1 MKTDI
6 AYIYALLDPR
16 DNSIRYIG
24 KTIHPKSRLG
34 GHLRE
39 SKSQDHYRARWIRS
53 LSAENLKPI
62 FKILKICPLEEFS
75 IHESFFIKLHKS
87 EILTNSDETGSG
99 NTGRKREIIENAV
112 KKISKKVYQ
121 FDLQGNFIQEFKST
135 RDAARKVNKSHSYI
149 SRCCSNEYK
158 HSGGFIYSFHR
169 EAYIEPVEKPNAVK
183 RPVVELNADG
193 KVINE
198 WDCLMD
204 CSRSEKLDNGNLSR
218 VCNGKK
224 KWIKGRYFAYK

>member
-24 KTIHPKSRLG
+24 KTIHPWSRLIS
-34 GHLRE
+34 HIYE
-39 SKSQDHYRARWIRS
+39 SKTHDHYRARWIRN
-53 LSAENLKPI
+53 LSAKNLKPI
-62 FKILKICPLEEFS
+62 FQVLKICPLEEFAV
-75 IHESFFIKLHKS
+75 HESFFIKLHKS
-87 EILTNSDETGSG
+87 ERLTNSDETGSG
-99 NTGRKREIIENAV
+99 NTGRKREIIENAI

-135 RDAARKVNKSHSYI
+135 REAARKMGILHSYI
-149 SRCCSNEYK
+149 SRCCNKLLK
-158 HSGGFIYSFHR
+158 HSGGYIYSFQK
-169 EAYIEPVEKPNAVK
+169 EANIKPVEKPNAVK
-183 RPVVELNADG
+183 RPVVELDADG
-193 KVINE
+193 EIINE